1 MLSWDCSLHWLYII
15 RIQYE
20 NTGVKFLGLQ
30 SWPSPKYWGKI
41 SGVAVLTILTP
52 PQPHPHPEIDD
63 RILKVQDCDQIKIV
77 WTPNM
82 WLEPTTTRLKVER
95 SSNWANS
102 VSYAINFANLTC
114 ITSAACNDI
123 AKQCIPKRCH
133 TGEIQNHNFVDML
146 DYCVSIESSR
156 QDGSSYVLLTSLSC
170 LGDQQICSTYTLIS
184 PWIME
189 IQG

>member
-20 NTGVKFLGLQ
+20 NTGVKSLGLQ

-82 WLEPTTTRLKVER
+82 GLEPTTTRLKVER

-102 VSYAINFANLTC
+102 VSMLIPECAQLAHIFRSVPGFEPG
-114 ITSAACNDI
+114 TSCTRSRNHTTRPNGRWKLPLFTPNIENRDSTI
-123 AKQCIPKRCH
+123 ALSHSMTRV
-133 TGEIQNHNFVDML
+133 TW
-146 DYCVSIESSR
+146 CVGR
-156 QDGSSYVLLTSLSC
+156 KHKLHLLQAFSQEQK
-170 LGDQQICSTYTLIS
+170 G
-184 PWIME
+184 
-189 IQG
+189 